1 MLRVCCNS
9 CFLAFQS
16 DEDDYVECQCEHLS
30 IFAAEGNSDNRTGY
44 ELYFRIVCFVCMV
57 SGLLCEF
64 VLCILGFII
73 NPSLSP
79 PGHLIYFKLVWGRV
93 LRGGGGGGWGLDTH
107 REGGLIQFAEMGRY
121 VAFSKNKKTLHKE
134 LGTK

>member
-9 CFLAFQS
+9 FFLAFQS

-93 LRGGGGGGWGLDTH
+93 LILDTH

>member
-1 MLRVCCNS
+1 MTVLQVCINS
-9 CFLAFQS
+9 YFLVFQS

-57 SGLLCEF
+57 SGLLCQF

-79 PGHLIYFKLVWGRV
+79 PGHLIYFKL
-93 LRGGGGGGWGLDTH
+93 
-107 REGGLIQFAEMGRY
+107 A
-121 VAFSKNKKTLHKE
+121 
-134 LGTK
+134 

>member
-64 VLCILGFII
+64 VLCILG
-73 NPSLSP
+73 
-79 PGHLIYFKLVWGRV
+79 
-93 LRGGGGGGWGLDTH
+93 
-107 REGGLIQFAEMGRY
+107 GGLILIERAGLFNLRKWGVMLLFQKTRRR
-121 VAFSKNKKTLHKE
+121 SIKN
-134 LGTK
+134 

>member
-93 LRGGGGGGWGLDTH
+93 LRAGGGGWGLDTH

>member
-79 PGHLIYFKLVWGRV
+79 PGHLIERAGLFNLRKWGVMLLFQKTR
-93 LRGGGGGGWGLDTH
+93 R
-107 REGGLIQFAEMGRY
+107 RSI
-121 VAFSKNKKTLHKE
+121 KN
-134 LGTK
+134 

>member
-79 PGHLIYFKLVWGRV
+79 PGHLIYFKLVWG
-93 LRGGGGGGWGLDTH
+93 
-107 REGGLIQFAEMGRY
+107 GGLILIERAGLFNLRKWGVMLLFQKTRRR
-121 VAFSKNKKTLHKE
+121 SIKN
-134 LGTK
+134 

>member
-1 MLRVCCNS
+1 MLTVCCNS

-64 VLCILGFII
+64 VLCMLGFII

-93 LRGGGGGGWGLDTH
+93 LRGGGGVG
-107 REGGLIQFAEMGRY
+107 A
-121 VAFSKNKKTLHKE
+121 
-134 LGTK
+134 

>member
-79 PGHLIYFKLVWGRV
+79 PGHLIYLKLVWGRV
-93 LRGGGGGGWGLDTH
+93 LRGGGGGG
-107 REGGLIQFAEMGRY
+107 GLILIERAGLFNLQKWGVMLLFQKTRRR
-121 VAFSKNKKTLHKE
+121 SIKN
-134 LGTK
+134 

>member
-93 LRGGGGGGWGLDTH
+93 LRGRGGGGG
-107 REGGLIQFAEMGRY
+107 GLILIERAGLFNLRKWGVMLLFQKTRRR
-121 VAFSKNKKTLHKE
+121 SIKN
-134 LGTK
+134 

>member
-79 PGHLIYFKLVWGRV
+79 PGHLIYFKLVWG
-93 LRGGGGGGWGLDTH
+93 
-107 REGGLIQFAEMGRY
+107 GGLILIERAGLFNLRKWGVMLLFQKTRRG
-121 VAFSKNKKTLHKE
+121 SIKN
-134 LGTK
+134 